1 MSSWLTALRAETIV
15 RDLHSAADEMRQRLS
30 LVTDPELDQAV
41 TELGFIQD
49 VKVDLDNQVRHLE
62 TTDVLVRGQRRFYDG
77 AGYPR

>member
-15 RDLHSAADEMRQRLS
+15 RDPRGAAEEVHQCIS
-30 LVTDPELDQAV
+30 LVTDPELDQTV
-41 TELGFIQD
+41 TALGFIQD

-77 AGYPR
+77 AGYP

>member
-15 RDLHSAADEMRQRLS
+15 RDPRGAAEEVRQRLR

-41 TELGFIQD
+41 TALGFIQD
-49 VKVDLDNQVRHLE
+49 VKVDRDNQVRHLK
-62 TTDVLVRGQRRFYDG
+62 TADVLVRGQLRFYDG